1 MGIVTVVEWI
11 IFFFSFSLGRC
22 KGEEGRKYLGKVSFF
37 PFFFFFN
44 KPFHFSKLLDTQKN
58 CEDST
63 MSPQIPHIQVFL
75 LLEWCINLTHF

>member
-37 PFFFFFN
+37 PFFFFFISLFTLAN
-44 KPFHFSKLLDTQKN
+44 FWIHRKIVKIAQ
-58 CEDST
+58 
-63 MSPQIPHIQVFL
+63 
-75 LLEWCINLTHF
+75 